1 MKHLHQIFKNDYGLD
16 TTRTKFVEVKYLRL
30 IFALNSNQTGFQLEQ
45 RSHSHPVM
53 KIYFSYF
60 ISFILLFL
68 TGSSLFAADNKCI
81 LLFDSES
88 IISKP
93 INSAEKTIG
102 KEKKED
108 KQTIDPSQTP
118 EKLAA
123 RHQLFSVLKDKKMA
137 AIDQIPKN
145 WNGLTKVLI
154 PGLSRSSLFY
164 EVQSHF
170 LLAAGFRVIRPDP
183 FNIGKTL
190 QANTPASQKNLSL
203 EHDGK
208 AIAEII
214 HSLNL
219 PDHSVELI
227 GHSRGAGVTIKAAL
241 AMDRRLISRISLAN
255 PFVRWLSYYAEKDLA
270 HNISSNFELM
280 NLMTNPFAVMHRPT
294 AQFLKGLADYWA
306 NISARNTMAVVES
319 SGDNYFRNFIKD
331 KLEHRP
337 QEEQTGLNLNDEV
350 NGVMNSFNNLKN
362 VSILPE
368 AKQLAALAKEFGFDI
383 RVLTTDKDDLV
394 PRQAGQ
400 DLRDALNIQ
409 NHSVQDR
416 REVGDHYFPSNRLH
430 DFVNW
435 LLEP

>member
-1 MKHLHQIFKNDYGLD
+1 
-16 TTRTKFVEVKYLRL
+16 
-30 IFALNSNQTGFQLEQ
+30 
-45 RSHSHPVM
+45 M
-53 KIYFSYF
+53 KIYFCYS
-60 ISFILLFL
+60 IGFILFFL
-68 TGSSLFAADNKCI
+68 NSSSLFAAENKCL
-81 LLFDSES
+81 LLFGNES
-88 IISKP
+88 AVSKST
-93 INSAEKTIG
+93 SAVETTMITEKEEI
-102 KEKKED
+102 KKS
-108 KQTIDPSQTP
+108 KKPVDPALTP

-137 AIDQIPKN
+137 VIDQIPKN

-164 EVQSHF
+164 EIQSHF

-227 GHSRGAGVTIKAAL
+227 GHSRGAGVTVKAAL
-241 AMDRRLISRISLAN
+241 AIDPRLISRVSLAN

-270 HNISSNFELM
+270 HNMSNNIELI

-294 AQFLKGLADYWA
+294 AQFLKSLADSWA
-306 NISARNTMAVVES
+306 QFFARNAMAMAEN
-319 SGDNYFRNFIKD
+319 SGDNYFRKFIKE

-337 QEEQTGLNLNDEV
+337 QEEQTGLDLNDEV

-362 VSILPE
+362 VSILPD
-368 AKQLAALAKEFGFDI
+368 ARQLAALAKEFGFDI

-394 PRQAGQ
+394 PQQAGQ
-400 DLRDALNIQ
+400 DLREALNIQ
-409 NHSVQDR
+409 NHSTQDR
-416 REVGDHYFPSNRLH
+416 REIGDHYFPSNRIQ